1 MKALVVVDGHLFRT
15 PDGRVWSERIYDYS
29 FFARYL
35 MTFESIRVAM
45 RIKDVQN
52 NEEYPNLCSGKGV
65 EFFPIEEFKGPKEYI
80 LKYPSIQKNIKNYFC
95 DCDCG
100 IFRIPSTVGYQFWN
114 EFKKTKKPYAVEV
127 VVDPWDFAAPGRLST
142 PLRPA
147 IRWIWTSQL
156 KKACMEANGVSY
168 VTQFALQNRYPSR
181 AKKYGETEKYF
192 EEYYSSAN
200 IPESFYGTAKIYP
213 GKEKRMKIVHV
224 ANSIS
229 NHVKGHEELISAVAI
244 LKRRGIDLDV
254 EFIGEGTLIEH
265 FKKLAEEK
273 DVSDRVYFIGKL
285 STPQLVREALS
296 SADLFVFPSHAE
308 GLPRV
313 LIEAMAVGLPAIST
327 RVNGIPELLED
338 EYLVNVGEIEPLAD
352 KIQKL
357 ALDKDAYNIAS
368 RKNLEKAHEYCEVI
382 LQARRQNFYM
392 KLRRCVEQNNEE

>member
-181 AKKYGETEKYF
+181 AKKYGETEK
-192 EEYYSSAN
+192 
-200 IPESFYGTAKIYP
+200 
-213 GKEKRMKIVHV
+213 
-224 ANSIS
+224 
-229 NHVKGHEELISAVAI
+229 
-244 LKRRGIDLDV
+244 
-254 EFIGEGTLIEH
+254 
-265 FKKLAEEK
+265 
-273 DVSDRVYFIGKL
+273 
-285 STPQLVREALS
+285 
-296 SADLFVFPSHAE
+296 
-308 GLPRV
+308 
-313 LIEAMAVGLPAIST
+313 
-327 RVNGIPELLED
+327 
-338 EYLVNVGEIEPLAD
+338 
-352 KIQKL
+352 
-357 ALDKDAYNIAS
+357 
-368 RKNLEKAHEYCEVI
+368 
-382 LQARRQNFYM
+382 
-392 KLRRCVEQNNEE
+392 